1 MTPYT
6 NARVLIV
13 GYMLDA
19 ASDVERAALG
29 RACPLSGCSPDEAY
43 AYADV
48 DEYEY
53 VDDATEYAGEMME
66 LAIAARVQR
75 VRALEAL
82 LRWGLS

>member
-29 RACPLSGCSPDEAY
+29 RACSLI
-43 AYADV
+43 
-48 DEYEY
+48 
-53 VDDATEYAGEMME
+53 T
-66 LAIAARVQR
+66 
-75 VRALEAL
+75 
-82 LRWGLS
+82 WGLS